1 MLAAPR
7 CREPG
12 YPQVIAFP
20 LALANGPTINLH
32 LNGASTAAH
41 SIQPGVGTPIAQRP
55 AIPLDSLIPL
65 FSRLDF
71 IKMDTEGS
79 EVDILVGATE
89 TLRKFRPHLAIE
101 IHHTG
106 PQVRQI
112 LESLGYTLHV
122 SRIITDTPVSI
133 EEYNGTDY
141 GLCYARGGHT

>member
-1 MLAAPR
+1 M
-7 CREPG
+7 

-79 EVDILVGATE
+79 EVDVG
-89 TLRKFRPHLAIE
+89 
-101 IHHTG
+101 
-106 PQVRQI
+106 
-112 LESLGYTLHV
+112 
-122 SRIITDTPVSI
+122 ITDIATFAPGAVRKTSKRLAEAI
-133 EEYNGTDY
+133 AAALAQALIRVQSEMHHG
-141 GLCYARGGHT
+141 